1 MEDQISAR
9 RLSMVEEVLSGLQR
23 HQKRLPAQLFYDER
37 GSRLFGQITQVD
49 EYYLTRTEK
58 KILQTDSGDIAEIIG
73 PRAALIELG
82 SGSSRKTRLLLD
94 HLTSLAAYMPVDI
107 SEQYM

>member
-9 RLSMVEEVLSGLQR
+9 QLSMEEEVLSGLQR
-23 HQKRLPAQLFYDER
+23 AQKRLPSKLFYDER
-37 GSRLFGQITQVD
+37 GSRLFEQITQVD

-58 KILQTDSGDIAEIIG
+58 KILQTNSSDIAEVIG
-73 PRAALIELG
+73 PGAALIELG

-94 HLTSLAAYMPVDI
+94 HLTSLADRKSVV
-107 SEQYM
+107 